1 MEDEQLIWQTR
12 DEMDAPT
19 NPLQSMRESYC
30 RSAKDMATE
39 KFDAWMYGIIVG
51 WDDDCYPDLAKAHNW
66 SKETVEYNKLL
77 HENYC
82 KAWNLFMND
91 IRKP

>member
-1 MEDEQLIWQTR
+1 MNTYTTAMEEKLIWQTR
-12 DEMDAPT
+12 NEMDAPT

-30 RSAKDMATE
+30 MSAKDMGEE

-51 WDDDCYPDLAKAHNW
+51 WDDESYLELAKTHNW
-66 SKETVEYNKLL
+66 SKKTVEYNKLL

-82 KAWNLFMND
+82 KA
-91 IRKP
+91 